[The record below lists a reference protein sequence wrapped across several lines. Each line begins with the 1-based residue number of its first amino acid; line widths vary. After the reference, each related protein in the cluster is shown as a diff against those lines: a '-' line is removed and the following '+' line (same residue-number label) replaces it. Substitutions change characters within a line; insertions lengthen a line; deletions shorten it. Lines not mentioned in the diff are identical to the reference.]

1 MEFGVHTGGTIT
13 HTANWRT
20 KYCGEQSPIVYGFD
34 TFTGLPEGWWGGYQ
48 EVRSCFYVVFA
59 LNFYYKHGHGLYT
72 VQTNQIRLLRASST

>member
-20 KYCGEQSPIVYGFD
+20 KYCGEQSPVVYGFD

-48 EVRSCFYVVFA
+48 EACCCFHVWLAWAASYE
-59 LNFYYKHGHGLYT
+59 HGHALST
-72 VQTNQIRLLRASST
+72 VRTDEICLLRASLT